1 MGFIY
6 GRKQPLI
13 ETFRR
18 LYRRSGPYGALSS
31 IVIRPEPIWQAARK
45 EITMLSILFSVCFTA
60 IYYVGVYLF
69 LTDTVAEL
77 EILVRFI
84 VFVSPLVLDGLIY
97 VVSRARERM
106 EYEESIRFKRYINT
120 YERRI

>member
-6 GRKQPLI
+6 GRKQSLI

-18 LYRRSGPYGALSS
+18 LYHHSGPYGALSS

-97 VVSRARERM
+97 VVTRARERM

-120 YERRI
+120 YERGI

>member
-97 VVSRARERM
+97 VVTRARERM

-120 YERRI
+120 YERGI

>member
-1 MGFIY
+1 
-6 GRKQPLI
+6 
-13 ETFRR
+13 
-18 LYRRSGPYGALSS
+18 
-31 IVIRPEPIWQAARK
+31 
-45 EITMLSILFSVCFTA
+45 MLSILFSVCFTA

-97 VVSRARERM
+97 VVTRARERM

>member
-1 MGFIY
+1 
-6 GRKQPLI
+6 
-13 ETFRR
+13 
-18 LYRRSGPYGALSS
+18 
-31 IVIRPEPIWQAARK
+31 
-45 EITMLSILFSVCFTA
+45 MLSILFNVCFTA

-97 VVSRARERM
+97 VVTRARERM

>member
-6 GRKQPLI
+6 GRKQSLI

-18 LYRRSGPYGALSS
+18 LYHRSGPYGALSS
-31 IVIRPEPIWQAARK
+31 IIIRPEPTWQAARK

-97 VVSRARERM
+97 VVTRARERM

-120 YERRI
+120 YERGI

>member
-97 VVSRARERM
+97 VVTRARERM